1 MAELP
6 NPNPN
11 PRNEL
16 GQFVSADSE
25 AGKRSQT
32 QLDFIKESR
41 FELSGIGD
49 SLKAL
54 NDNFMSFTEAWID
67 SMDDEARA
75 RAEALMEERGRQD
88 TSGNTAGGN
97 KKFEMPDLTG
107 GFGLGPVLL
116 VGLAAI
122 FTELDTVFQAIVIG
136 VKSMMATLRGFM
148 SLILRPFREGG
159 RFFGIVTKIGGFID
173 KLVGKD
179 SFFGKFLRFITK
191 ITGLSAIVGKIAGPL
206 AMVGAKIGRFIPFV
220 QIIMGIVDFV
230 KGFIDKF
237 SKADN
242 FGEGVLEG
250 IFGGITEVINGL
262 IMKPL
267 DLLKEGAIWLAKKL
281 GADAVVKLLESFSFS
296 DMFKTAVNWLY
307 DTDTNVWFGGFFAGV
322 PARVGKLFTD
332 MTTAIGSFFTEYIY
346 DGENNKIFGME
357 IPKLLF
363 EFNFFNVIKET
374 IDDVIKTVTAIFSG
388 DFSLKTLLK
397 GGLALFDL
405 ATAGINLAV
414 NAIIDIFSWGDKK
427 EGESK
432 KPFRLS
438 DFIFGPDGIIMKAK
452 NFFYHEDGKS
462 GLFNLNLEEKG
473 KDFTLLNIID
483 ELIEK
488 VSKFFTDL
496 FSIDIN
502 AMLDSVLPDNLAGNA
517 LRKAAGITVQDK
529 PIALKDQTLDDA
541 EEMGLYEGNIVGD
554 STINREGL
562 KTGIES
568 GKVGKEMLQSIIDDN
583 DLSKQDLEFMKK
595 LQGDMATFTKKAT
608 TGNSIFVHD
617 ISVEDALGK
626 TTDSLEKTAEI
637 SIGSAA
643 NSNSPVVI
651 AGPSVSTGGGQSPGA
666 GGSNTTVVNNSSK
679 KTETRVSLAD
689 RVRPEQQFMHKFGA
703 M

>member
-159 RFFGIVTKIGGFID
+159 RFFGIFTKIGGFID

-397 GGLALFDL
+397 GGKALFDL

-496 FSIDIN
+496 FSIDFG
-502 AMLDSVLPDNLAGNA
+502 AMVESLIPPG
-517 LRKAAGITVQDK
+517 AAGDAFRLLTGMKSPKQIKEEKAEIDAD
-529 PIALKDQTLDDA
+529 ILKLQTK
-541 EEMGLYEGNIVGD
+541 
-554 STINREGL
+554 REGARTQAEQ
-562 KTGIES
+562 TGSTVDIDLTDTKEEIDAKIIKLMKDRAELDPKVMKDM
-568 GKVGKEMLQSIIDDN
+568 GKLAE
-583 DLSKQDLEFMKK
+583 
-595 LQGDMATFTKKAT
+595 AAT
-608 TGNSIFVHD
+608 TKGSIFVHD
-617 ISVEDALGK
+617 ISVESALEK
-626 TTDSLEKTAEI
+626 TSDSLEKTAEI

-666 GGSNTTVVNNSSK
+666 GGGNTTNVVNNSSK
-679 KTETRVSLAD
+679 KTETRVSLID
-689 RVRPEQQFMHKFGA
+689 RTRPEQQHIQRFGA

>member
-54 NDNFMSFTEAWID
+54 NDNFSAYLDAFKSDA
-67 SMDDEARA
+67 DDAARA
-75 RAEALMEERGRQD
+75 AREAALERNKPIGG
-88 TSGNTAGGN
+88 SGGTKGGN

-136 VKSMMATLRGFM
+136 VKSMMATLRGFT
-148 SLILRPFREGG
+148 SLVLAPFREGG

-179 SFFGKFLRFITK
+179 SFFGKFLGFITK

-473 KDFTLLNIID
+473 KNFTLLNIID
-483 ELIEK
+483 ELMVK
-488 VSKFFTDL
+488 VSKFFTSL
-496 FSIDIN
+496 FDIDFG
-502 AMLDSVLPDNLAGNA
+502 AMVESLIPTG
-517 LRKAAGITVQDK
+517 AAGDAFRLLTGMKSPKQIKEEKAEIDAD
-529 PIALKDQTLDDA
+529 ILKLQTK
-541 EEMGLYEGNIVGD
+541 
-554 STINREGL
+554 REGARTQAEQ
-562 KTGIES
+562 TGSTVDIDLTDTKEEIDAKIIKLMKDRAELDPKVMKDM
-568 GKVGKEMLQSIIDDN
+568 GKLAE
-583 DLSKQDLEFMKK
+583 
-595 LQGDMATFTKKAT
+595 AAT
-608 TGNSIFVHD
+608 TKGSIFVHD

-666 GGSNTTVVNNSSK
+666 GGGNTTNVVNNSSK